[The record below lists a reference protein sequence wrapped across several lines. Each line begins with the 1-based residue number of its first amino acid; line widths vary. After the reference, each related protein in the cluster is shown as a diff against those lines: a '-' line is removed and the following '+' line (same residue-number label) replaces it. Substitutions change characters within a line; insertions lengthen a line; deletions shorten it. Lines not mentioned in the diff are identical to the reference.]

1 MAGARRPAP
10 ANNAANLKGAAAEA
24 RKVQSEQLSER
35 AKAENILSPEQM
47 RSGNVPVNAGG
58 LMMTMIGNN
67 LNHGM
72 YLSMLDTGISTIA
85 GHVVVQG
92 RSSHGSIRI
101 DGADHSML
109 PDRFSYPGN
118 GCECWSITDVV

>member
-58 LMMTMIGNN
+58 LMMTMLGGE
-67 LNHGM
+67 LRPM
-72 YLSMLDTGISTIA
+72 TSDDLAQLRQKA
-85 GHVVVQG
+85 RELG
-92 RSSHGSIRI
+92 RRL
-101 DGADHSML
+101 L
-109 PDRFSYPGN
+109 PAA
-118 GCECWSITDVV
+118 